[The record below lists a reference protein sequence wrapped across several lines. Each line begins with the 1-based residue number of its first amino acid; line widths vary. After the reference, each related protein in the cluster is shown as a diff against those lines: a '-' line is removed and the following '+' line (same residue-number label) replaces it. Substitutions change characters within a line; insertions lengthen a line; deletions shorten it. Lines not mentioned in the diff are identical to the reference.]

1 MGAEEIGD
9 AVACDVDLLFHDVV
23 GIIKLYFRRGED
35 AARRQ
40 KIDWDWKRGEMDG
53 RGVEGLIG

>member
-9 AVACDVDLLFHDVV
+9 AVACDVDLLFHDVD

-40 KIDWDWKRGEMDG
+40 KIEWLWDWNGERWTG
-53 RGVEGLIG
+53 RELRN